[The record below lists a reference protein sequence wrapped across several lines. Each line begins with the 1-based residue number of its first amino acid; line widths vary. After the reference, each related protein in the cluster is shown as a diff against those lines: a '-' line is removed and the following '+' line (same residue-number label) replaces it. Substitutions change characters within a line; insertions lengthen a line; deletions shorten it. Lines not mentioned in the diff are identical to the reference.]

1 MPDNSTEIMLID
13 EQTLQDKIYVIR
25 GQQVMLDDDLAEIYG
40 YTISAFNQQVKRNED
55 RFPSDFM
62 FKLMPDEL
70 PASLKSQNV
79 ILNEAGNKRG
89 MHVKKMP
96 NAFTEQGIYMLMTVL
111 KGDLAIQ
118 QSKALIRLFK
128 SMKDYLI
135 APRGLSISQ
144 EDYHVLSERT
154 ALNSAD
160 IQDIKRKMDTMV
172 TKAELSSIMK
182 LFDAGVEHEEVLI
195 LDGQPFKADVAYQSI
210 YGKAAH
216 DIIVVDDYI
225 GVKTLQHL
233 THAKENVILTIVSD
247 NKARP
252 PLRLMEYHDFQTENP
267 NRYITFIESA
277 GRIHDRYIILDSS
290 SEEVKIFHCGAS
302 SKDAGKKITTIT
314 QLKDI
319 AQFKT
324 TIAEL
329 LAGRPLNLQ

>member
-1 MPDNSTEIMLID
+1 M
-13 EQTLQDKIYVIR
+13 
-25 GQQVMLDDDLAEIYG
+25 
-40 YTISAFNQQVKRNED
+40 
-55 RFPSDFM
+55 
-62 FKLMPDEL
+62 
-70 PASLKSQNV
+70 
-79 ILNEAGNKRG
+79 
-89 MHVKKMP
+89 
-96 NAFTEQGIYMLMTVL
+96 
-111 KGDLAIQ
+111 
-118 QSKALIRLFK
+118 
-128 SMKDYLI
+128 
-135 APRGLSISQ
+135 
-144 EDYHVLSERT
+144 
-154 ALNSAD
+154 
-160 IQDIKRKMDTMV
+160 
-172 TKAELSSIMK
+172 
-182 LFDAGVEHEEVLI
+182 I
-195 LDGQPFKADVAYQSI
+195 LDGQPLKADIAYQNI
-210 YGKAAH
+210 YEEADC

-277 GRIHDRYIILDSS
+277 GRIHDRYIILDSGT
-290 SEEVKIFHCGAS
+290 EEVKIFHCGAS